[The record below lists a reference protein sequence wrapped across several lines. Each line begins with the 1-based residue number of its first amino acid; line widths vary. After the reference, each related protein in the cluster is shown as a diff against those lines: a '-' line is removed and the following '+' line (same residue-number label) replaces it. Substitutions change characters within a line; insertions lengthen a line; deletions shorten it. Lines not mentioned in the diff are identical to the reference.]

1 MGIWLLSGLSCHPP
15 ADPTHCVSVAPCSIF
30 LLHATSD
37 FCYPRC
43 KPFWNDVLAQ
53 LPFISLWH
61 VPESFQNWNSS
72 EIGQEMCFLMQVLKH
87 FGSTLFLEIS
97 KYCQRTLRSFLSMC
111 VFLKP
116 KVTQKNLSLFFT
128 LYYLFLPL
136 KLSTHF
142 PKEKKS
148 KLIACLMQFS
158 WLSQFLSN

>member
-15 ADPTHCVSVAPCSIF
+15 ADPTHCVSAAPCSIF
-30 LLHATSD
+30 LLHAKSD

-72 EIGQEMCFLMQVLKH
+72 EIGQVMCFLMQVLKH

-111 VFLKP
+111 VFFKA
-116 KVTQKNLSLFFT
+116 KSYSKKSLSVLHSLLFIST
-128 LYYLFLPL
+128 LEAEHSF
-136 KLSTHF
+136 SQR
-142 PKEKKS
+142 EKS